1 MQIYKTP
8 KRKTCTIWDGDSF
21 LATIPNTQSMKAI
34 TDKLDFIKIK
44 NFCSAKENVKTMR

>member
-8 KRKTCTIWDGDSF
+8 KRTTCTIWDGASL
-21 LATIPNTQSMKAI
+21 LATIQKTQSMKAI
-34 TDKLDFIKIK
+34 TDKLDFINIK